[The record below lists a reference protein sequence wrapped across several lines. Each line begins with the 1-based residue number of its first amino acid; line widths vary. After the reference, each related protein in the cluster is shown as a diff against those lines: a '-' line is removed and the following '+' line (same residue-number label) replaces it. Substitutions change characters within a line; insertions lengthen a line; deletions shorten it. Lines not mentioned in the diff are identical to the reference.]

1 MAIADR
7 RRASETERRKGGTME
22 ELGMTNEQYKGL
34 LLDELEDW
42 QEVLDLA
49 KKAND
54 SKVIE
59 KAEKQIAKI
68 NEKLKF

>member
-1 MAIADR
+1 M
-7 RRASETERRKGGTME
+7 
-22 ELGMTNEQYKGL
+22 GMTNEQYKGM

-42 QEVLDLA
+42 QEVLELA
-49 KKAND
+49 REANVD
-54 SKVIE
+54 KVIR

>member
-1 MAIADR
+1 MDD
-7 RRASETERRKGGTME
+7 M
-22 ELGMTNEQYKGL
+22 GMTNEQYKGL

-49 KKAND
+49 KEAKD
-54 SKVIE
+54 QKVIE

-68 NEKLKF
+68 NEKLKFQRIDNQRYCSDPNLTS